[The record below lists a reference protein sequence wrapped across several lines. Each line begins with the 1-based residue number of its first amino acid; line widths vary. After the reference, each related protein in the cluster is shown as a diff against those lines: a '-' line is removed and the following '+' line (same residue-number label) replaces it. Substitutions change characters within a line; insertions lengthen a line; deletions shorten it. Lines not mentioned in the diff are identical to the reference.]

1 MAGEGLGVEISQIIK
16 IARWPFSGGGVKKR
30 TTKCEDLNRRGD
42 IPDKHSLKTELLQGS
57 YLLFPTISFE
67 TGCSST
73 GMKNHFLPVLA
84 TGRTFRAASRTVLAA
99 LAVLVFSCGLLVHAP
114 LVSAATLAEDMVQVT
129 KDACVNVAKKRGY
142 AVEEVTSAV
151 PADGDSS
158 SVVLR
163 LSKGGERYEFNC
175 GFSQNIREYVAPA
188 PARETAAVAQR
199 NDRVATQQP
208 ARVANQQPARVA
220 VQQPARVAV
229 QQPERVAV
237 QRDRDRVVETTERK
251 GGFNPLLLLPLL
263 LLPLLFF
270 LRPKEAAD
278 VSATKMGS
286 YVNPTPVAKTTT
298 KTTTAVE
305 TVVAKVF
312 DAVLRTQ
319 DAAIEV
325 RSGAGVTNAVTR
337 SLAAG
342 STVKLNGR
350 YLNDWAEL
358 ADGGWIDIKS
368 LAKDPRA

>member
-1 MAGEGLGVEISQIIK
+1 
-16 IARWPFSGGGVKKR
+16 
-30 TTKCEDLNRRGD
+30 
-42 IPDKHSLKTELLQGS
+42 
-57 YLLFPTISFE
+57 
-67 TGCSST
+67 
-73 GMKNHFLPVLA
+73 MKNHFLPVLA
-84 TGRTFRAASRTVLAA
+84 TGRTFRTASRTVLAA
-99 LAVLVFSCGLLVHAP
+99 LAALVFTCGLLVHAP

-175 GFSQNIREYVAPA
+175 GFSQNIHEYVAPA

-199 NDRVATQQP
+199 NDRAAT
-208 ARVANQQPARVA
+208 QQPARVA

-237 QRDRDRVVETTERK
+237 QRDRVRDRDRVVETTERK

-270 LRPKEAAD
+270 LLRPKEAAD
-278 VSATKMGS
+278 VNATKMGS

-298 KTTTAVE
+298 TTAAVE
-305 TVVAKVF
+305 TAVAKVF
-312 DAVLRTQ
+312 DAILRTQ

-325 RSGAGVTNAVTR
+325 RSGAGITNAVTR

-342 STVKLNGR
+342 STVKLSGR

-368 LAKDPRA
+368 LAKDPRV

>member
-1 MAGEGLGVEISQIIK
+1 
-16 IARWPFSGGGVKKR
+16 
-30 TTKCEDLNRRGD
+30 
-42 IPDKHSLKTELLQGS
+42 
-57 YLLFPTISFE
+57 
-67 TGCSST
+67 
-73 GMKNHFLPVLA
+73 MKNHFLPVLA
-84 TGRTFRAASRTVLAA
+84 TGRTFRTASRTVLAA
-99 LAVLVFSCGLLVHAP
+99 LAALVFSCGLLVHAP

-129 KDACVNVAKKRGY
+129 KEACVNVAKKRGY

-175 GFSQNIREYVAPA
+175 GFSQNIHEYVAPA

-208 ARVANQQPARVA
+208 ARVA

-237 QRDRDRVVETTERK
+237 QRDRVRDRVVETSERK

-298 KTTTAVE
+298 STAAVE
-305 TVVAKVF
+305 TAVAKVF
-312 DAVLRTQ
+312 DAILRTQ

-325 RSGAGVTNAVTR
+325 RSGAGITNAVTR

-342 STVKLNGR
+342 STVKLSGR

-358 ADGGWIDIKS
+358 VDGGWIDIKS
-368 LAKDPRA
+368 LAKDPRV

>member
-1 MAGEGLGVEISQIIK
+1 MAGGGLKVEISQIIK
-16 IARWPFSGGGVKKR
+16 IARWSFSSCEVKKR
-30 TTKCEDLNRRGD
+30 TTKCEDLSRRGD
-42 IPDKHSLKTELLQGS
+42 IPDIHSLKTGLLSGS
-57 YLLFPTISFE
+57 NLLFLTISFE

-73 GMKNHFLPVLA
+73 GMKNYFFPVLA

-99 LAVLVFSCGLLVHAP
+99 LAAFVFSCGLLAHAP

-208 ARVANQQPARVA
+208 ARVA

-270 LRPKEAAD
+270 LRPKEAAE
-278 VSATKMGS
+278 VNATKMGS

-298 KTTTAVE
+298 KTTPAVE

-312 DAVLRTQ
+312 DAILRTQ

-325 RSGAGVTNAVTR
+325 RSGAGITNAVTS

-342 STVKLNGR
+342 STVKLSGR

-368 LAKDPRA
+368 LAKDPRV

>member
-1 MAGEGLGVEISQIIK
+1 
-16 IARWPFSGGGVKKR
+16 
-30 TTKCEDLNRRGD
+30 
-42 IPDKHSLKTELLQGS
+42 
-57 YLLFPTISFE
+57 
-67 TGCSST
+67 
-73 GMKNHFLPVLA
+73 
-84 TGRTFRAASRTVLAA
+84 
-99 LAVLVFSCGLLVHAP
+99 
-114 LVSAATLAEDMVQVT
+114 
-129 KDACVNVAKKRGY
+129 
-142 AVEEVTSAV
+142 
-151 PADGDSS
+151 
-158 SVVLR
+158 VLR

-175 GFSQNIREYVAPA
+175 GFSQNIHEYVAPA

-208 ARVANQQPARVA
+208 ARVA

-237 QRDRDRVVETTERK
+237 QKDRVRDRDRVVETTERK

-270 LRPKEAAD
+270 LRPKEAAE

-286 YVNPTPVAKTTT
+286 YVNPTPAAKTT
-298 KTTTAVE
+298 KTTTAAVE
-305 TVVAKVF
+305 TVVTKVF
-312 DAVLRTQ
+312 DAILRTQ
-319 DAAIEV
+319 EAAIEV
-325 RSGAGVTNAVTR
+325 RSGAGITNAVTR

-368 LAKDPRA
+368 LAKDPRV

>member
-1 MAGEGLGVEISQIIK
+1 
-16 IARWPFSGGGVKKR
+16 
-30 TTKCEDLNRRGD
+30 
-42 IPDKHSLKTELLQGS
+42 
-57 YLLFPTISFE
+57 
-67 TGCSST
+67 
-73 GMKNHFLPVLA
+73 MKNHFLPVLA
-84 TGRTFRAASRTVLAA
+84 TGRTFRTASRTVLAA
-99 LAVLVFSCGLLVHAP
+99 LAALVFSCGLLVHAP

-175 GFSQNIREYVAPA
+175 GFSQNIHEYVAPA

-208 ARVANQQPARVA
+208 ARVAVQQPARVA

-229 QQPERVAV
+229 KQPERVAV

-270 LRPKEAAD
+270 LRPKQAED
-278 VSATKMGS
+278 VNATKMGS
-286 YVNPTPVAKTTT
+286 YANPTPVAKTT
-298 KTTTAVE
+298 KTTAAVD

-312 DAVLRTQ
+312 DAILRTQ

-325 RSGAGVTNAVTR
+325 RSGAGITNAVTR

-368 LAKDPRA
+368 LAKDPRV

>member
-1 MAGEGLGVEISQIIK
+1 
-16 IARWPFSGGGVKKR
+16 
-30 TTKCEDLNRRGD
+30 
-42 IPDKHSLKTELLQGS
+42 
-57 YLLFPTISFE
+57 
-67 TGCSST
+67 
-73 GMKNHFLPVLA
+73 MKNHFLPVLA
-84 TGRTFRAASRTVLAA
+84 TGRTFRMASRTVLAA
-99 LAVLVFSCGLLVHAP
+99 LAALVFSCGLLIHAP

-163 LSKGGERYEFNC
+163 LSKGGERFEFNC
-175 GFSQNIREYVAPA
+175 GFSQNIHEYVAPA

-199 NDRVATQQP
+199 NERVVAQQP
-208 ARVANQQPARVA
+208 ARA

-237 QRDRDRVVETTERK
+237 QRDRVRDRDRVVETTERK

-278 VSATKMGS
+278 VNASKMGS
-286 YVNPTPVAKTTT
+286 YANPTPVAKTT
-298 KTTTAVE
+298 KTAVE
-305 TVVAKVF
+305 TVVAKAF
-312 DAVLRTQ
+312 DAILRTQ

-325 RSGAGVTNAVTR
+325 RSGAGITNAVTR

-342 STVKLNGR
+342 STVKLSGR